1 MCNDG
6 FTIEYFW
13 SKKIKLTAIC
23 KWAWDNVFFQHVWL
37 GDASIK
43 YTFAWDRRNAYRQKV
58 YGIVNALVS
67 VGYEYRD
74 CREIFWETKTTTL
87 AGYDMTSSE
96 IGGWNLHMHHKYH
109 FQEGDLNTMERVVID
124 VINTRCS
131 YGSVKKTS
139 A

>member
-1 MCNDG
+1 MTSVLNPLSHS
-6 FTIEYFW
+6 T
-13 SKKIKLTAIC
+13 
-23 KWAWDNVFFQHVWL
+23 

-67 VGYEYRD
+67 VGYEYRE

-109 FQEGDLNTMERVVID
+109 FQEGE
-124 VINTRCS
+124 RCS
-131 YGSVKKTS
+131 RAGGQKGPVAGSDFVTMNI
-139 A
+139 